1 MYDPVPFNLGGSMEL
16 YTFFQS
22 GSAYRAR
29 IALALK
35 GIKYEP
41 IYVVGG
47 RGSDDLKKPEYLDLN
62 PSAVVPT
69 LVDDDA
75 VLTQSIPIMEYLEET
90 YPETPILPAEAAGR
104 ARVRAIAQVMVSDT
118 HPLGTA
124 RVIEY
129 IDETLGLE
137 KEALDQWLK
146 HWNERGFGAVEK
158 MLADGGIP
166 GDFCHGN
173 EPTMA
178 DICLVAQIFVARK
191 FGADLSG
198 LTNVNRIHDNCMAR
212 PAFHDT
218 APGKQPDNPDNQK

>member
-1 MYDPVPFNLGGSMEL
+1 MQL

-22 GSAYRAR
+22 GSAYRVR

-75 VLTQSIPIMEYLEET
+75 VLTQSIPIIEYLEET
-90 YPETPILPAEAAGR
+90 YPETPILPADAAGR

-166 GDFCHGN
+166 GDF
-173 EPTMA
+173 
-178 DICLVAQIFVARK
+178 
-191 FGADLSG
+191 
-198 LTNVNRIHDNCMAR
+198 
-212 PAFHDT
+212 
-218 APGKQPDNPDNQK
+218 